1 MASETQHGPD
11 PCCLSALLSHHC
23 LLHHWASSTWPLCFS
38 RGQACCNP
46 EIFLLSR
53 ALFLPRDP
61 LGYTPPPISFK
72 SLVTIYLL
80 NETLSD
86 LAFNTFHLITLHTN
100 THMHTHLLAL
110 DSSYPVLF
118 LFSLVLILFTRL
130 CNLPIYIIHSVYCCL
145 YLPCL
150 ESRLK

>member
-1 MASETQHGPD
+1 MVQIPAVSLPSSPITVSSITGPHPHGLCASLQEVRPAATQKSF
-11 PCCLSALLSHHC
+11 CCLKLFFL
-23 LLHHWASSTWPLCFS
+23 
-38 RGQACCNP
+38 P
-46 EIFLLSR
+46 EIH
-53 ALFLPRDP
+53 
-61 LGYTPPPISFK
+61 LGTPPPISFK

-100 THMHTHLLAL
+100 THMHTHLLAP
-110 DSSYPVLF
+110 DSSYPVLLF

-130 CNLPIYIIHSVYCCL
+130 CNLPIYIIHTVYCCL

-150 ESRLK
+150 ESQLK